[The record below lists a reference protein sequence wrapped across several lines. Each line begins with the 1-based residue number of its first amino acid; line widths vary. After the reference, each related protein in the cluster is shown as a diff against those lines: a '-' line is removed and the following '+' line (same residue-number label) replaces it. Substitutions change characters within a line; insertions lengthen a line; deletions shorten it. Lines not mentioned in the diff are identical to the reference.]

1 MPADLLQQCIAA
13 HENRVDFPTVWRTLL
28 SGHPLVAG
36 LPIQMAGDGAVWL
49 EIPLTTG
56 HRLTHSHAGGYA
68 LLDQV
73 TSVLRRL

>member
-1 MPADLLQQCIAA
+1 MPAGLLQQCLVA

-36 LPIQMAGDGAVWL
+36 LPIQMEGDGAVWL

-56 HRLTHSHAGGYA
+56 HRLKHSHTGGYA